1 MQKKRSSFW
10 CFFALLSASSAAQ
23 ELCFAPIPPINTTN
37 DLLPG
42 QIRVK
47 AQHTEIQ
54 QDTRAQFSGKV
65 EIESAGAMIKANEA
79 KVDRNTQ
86 ALNASGQVT
95 YQDPQIKVSSESVY
109 LNTST
114 NALQMTETEYQLA
127 SMNGRGKA
135 QKIELSQEAG
145 IALNEVS
152 FSTCPEGQE
161 DWRIQASNINLSP
174 DQLRGEVSHARFYL
188 KGVPVLY
195 LPYFSFP
202 VTDAR
207 QSGLLYPVISSSTS
221 TGLSYAQP
229 YYWNIAE
236 NMDATFAPRMMTD
249 RGVQLQS
256 EFRYLTEAH
265 AGQLDLEYLGND
277 RATGSSEDRYFY
289 RFVHQGQIF
298 ENWQINAEYNGLS
311 DSNYIVDLGSEY
323 YNRADTHL
331 YQTLGL
337 SYYDDQLDF
346 NLQFRDFEILGEH
359 ANSYRALPEMKLNYE
374 KPLAY
379 GFEFDLASELAYFD
393 NNSDLS
399 PKATRLHLA
408 PTLRYPYQTTWGEF
422 LAETTLLQTYYR
434 QDNIENTNLSEKVS
448 RTLGQTRIYGALA
461 FERDAS
467 WLQKNTVQTLEP
479 KFQYLYTSFK
489 DQTDIGLYDT
499 TRLFSDFEGLFRG
512 QKFTGIDRISDK
524 NQLTLGLTTR
534 ILDEHNR
541 EQFALS
547 FGQIFYLQDNRL
559 AAALEQND
567 RSALAAELDWQIGSK
582 WYAHTET
589 QISSVTDKVERS
601 GISLEYTSSKD
612 RVMQINHRYV
622 RELSGEEINQV
633 GITASW
639 PISNNWHWVGR
650 WYHDVTKRRTVET
663 YTGLQYESC
672 CWALRIVAQRHLSN
686 RYDIDGL
693 QSTNEFESG
702 VALQFILKGM
712 GGNSTGRDMLSDGL
726 FGYRRPYLLN

>member
-1 MQKKRSSFW
+1 MQKKCFSFW
-10 CFFALLSASSAAQ
+10 CFLALLTSNSAAQ
-23 ELCFAPIPPINTTN
+23 ELCFAPIPPLIMAN
-37 DLLPG
+37 DLLTG

-47 AQHTEIQ
+47 AQHTQIQ
-54 QDTRAQFSGKV
+54 QDTLAEFSGKV
-65 EIESAGAMIKANEA
+65 EIESAGATIKANEA

-86 ALNASGQVT
+86 SLNASGEVT

-109 LNTST
+109 LNTSS
-114 NALQMTETEYQLA
+114 NDLLIRDTEYQLA

-135 QKIELSQEAG
+135 QTIELSKQTG
-145 IALNEVS
+145 IELNEVS
-152 FSTCPEGQE
+152 FSTCPEGHE
-161 DWRIQASNINLSP
+161 DWRIQASSISLSP
-174 DQLRGEVSHARFYL
+174 NQSRGEVSHARFYL
-188 KGVPVLY
+188 KDIPVLY

-202 VTDAR
+202 VTNTR
-207 QSGLLYPVISSSTS
+207 QSGLLYPVISSSSS
-221 TGLSYAQP
+221 TGLSYEQP
-229 YYWNIAE
+229 YYWNITE
-236 NMDATFAPRMMTD
+236 NMDATLAPRLMTD
-249 RGVQLQS
+249 RGVQLKS

-265 AGQLDLEYLGND
+265 AGQLDMEYLGND
-277 RATGSSEDRYFY
+277 RASGNNEERYFY
-289 RFVHQGQIF
+289 RFVHQGQIL

-311 DSNYIVDLGSEY
+311 DSNYIVDLGSDY

-374 KPLAY
+374 TPLDY
-379 GFEFDLASELAYFD
+379 GFEFDLASELTYFD
-393 NNSDLS
+393 NNNDLS
-399 PKATRLHLA
+399 PRATRLHIA
-408 PTLRYPYQTTWGEF
+408 PSLRYPYQTNWGEF

-434 QDNIENTNLSEKVS
+434 QDNIQNTNLSEKIS
-448 RTLGQTRIYGALA
+448 RTLGQARLYGALA
-461 FERDAS
+461 FERDAT
-467 WLQKNTVQTLEP
+467 WLQKDAVQTLEP
-479 KFQYLYTSFK
+479 KIQYFYTSFE
-489 DQTDIGLYDT
+489 DQSDIGLYDT
-499 TRLFSDFEGLFRG
+499 TRLFSDFDGLFRG
-512 QKFTGIDRISDK
+512 RKFTGIDRISDK
-524 NQLTLGLTTR
+524 NQVTVGLTTR
-534 ILDEHNR
+534 IIDENNR

-547 FGQIFYLQDNRL
+547 VGQIFYLQDNRL
-559 AAALEQND
+559 AANSEQND

-582 WYAHTET
+582 WYAHTEA

-601 GISLEYTSSKD
+601 SISLEYTSSKD
-612 RVMQINHRYV
+612 RVAQINHRYV

-650 WYHDVTKRRTVET
+650 WYHDVKQRRTVES

-686 RYDIDGL
+686 RYDQDGL

-702 VALQFILKGM
+702 LALQFIFKGM
-712 GGNSTGRDMLSDGL
+712 GGNSTGRDMLTDGL